1 MFKYNS
7 LNPDE
12 VKRFETPFNEN
23 FTEVHLNDIT
33 VNPSGDPLWRPVHC
47 IMPAKY
53 RQYAD
58 RIRNLIVYEDD
69 VWVVTFLK
77 SGTTWT
83 QEMVWLIDHDLDYN
97 TASTVNLTERSVFFE
112 FTSFVTNIDVVD
124 TISQVE
130 QLPRPRHIKSHLPLA
145 LLPKQI
151 WSVKPKIIYT
161 ARNPK
166 DVTTSLMHHYKH
178 LHGFKGSQQDFLD
191 GILADKIIYCP
202 LVKHATEFWAV
213 SHRDHVLFLHYEDMK
228 KNLAKIL
235 LQVCQFFGKTFTPM
249 QLAELEQHL
258 SFDSMK
264 ANSSA
269 NNQTLVTQME
279 AATGVP
285 NDFRFMRKGQ
295 VGGYKDELP
304 AEFINKLDEF
314 IRDQLLGTGFEYR
327 E

>member
-1 MFKYNS
+1 MFRYIS

-12 VKRFETPFNEN
+12 VKRFETPFNEE
-23 FTEVHLNDIT
+23 FTEVHLNDT
-33 VNPSGDPLWRPVHC
+33 SVNPSGDPSWKPVHC

-58 RIRNLIVYEDD
+58 RIRNLTVYEDD
-69 VWVVTFLK
+69 VWVVTYLK

-83 QEMVWLIDHDLDYN
+83 QEMVWLIDHDLDYK
-97 TASTVNLTERSVFFE
+97 TASAVDLTERSVFLE
-112 FTSFVTNIDVVD
+112 VVSFVTNIDPGD

-145 LLPKQI
+145 LLPKQL
-151 WSVKPKIIYT
+151 WTVKPKIIYT

-178 LHGFKGSQQDFLD
+178 LHGFKGSTQDFLD

-228 KNLAKIL
+228 KNLAQVIR
-235 LQVCQFFGKTFTPM
+235 QVCQFFGKSFTPT
-249 QLAELEQHL
+249 QLLELEQHL
-258 SFDSMK
+258 SFESMK
-264 ANSSA
+264 ANNTA
-269 NNQTLVTQME
+269 NNQTLVKQME
-279 AATGVP
+279 MATGVST
-285 NDFRFMRKGQ
+285 NFRFMRKGQ
-295 VGGYKDELP
+295 VGGYKDELS
-304 AEFINKLDEF
+304 AEFVSKLDEL
-314 IRDQLLGTGFEYR
+314 IRDQLIGTGFEYR